1 LHIFTSRLHCV
12 PHNFRSAFAAL
23 LPASP
28 VISMSDTLTALS
40 AIAASISAFAAS
52 VTVYVTVRA
61 GVRNKKTDV
70 LMECHRR
77 FETLMVDRVPLVKQL
92 ASQLASSPEPN
103 ADLQIELRAWAQ
115 RFWSLQFDEY
125 EWWQHGHVDTATYRY
140 WMLSRYRDL
149 GQAKRGSRFGKHAFI
164 DGWDEVQKRW
174 ARPDQIKSDGQ
185 KNFIEFMGEILAC
198 ASVAEVTLKVT
209 QHKPGWR
216 QRLGIA

>member
-1 LHIFTSRLHCV
+1 
-12 PHNFRSAFAAL
+12 
-23 LPASP
+23 
-28 VISMSDTLTALS
+28 MSDTLPALS
-40 AIAASISAFAAS
+40 VIAASISAFVAS
-52 VTVYVTVRA
+52 LTVIVTVLA

-77 FETLMVDRVPLVKQL
+77 FETLMIDKVPLVKQL
-92 ASQLASSPEPN
+92 GSQLASSPEPN

-149 GQAKRGSRFGKHAFI
+149 GQAKRGSRFGKHVFI

-174 ARPDQIKSDGQ
+174 ARPDQIKPDSQ
-185 KNFIEFMGEILAC
+185 KHFIEFMGEILAC
-198 ASVAEVTLKVT
+198 ASVADVAVKVKR
-209 QHKPGWR
+209 HEPGRWYK
-216 QRLGIA
+216 LGLR

>member
-1 LHIFTSRLHCV
+1 
-12 PHNFRSAFAAL
+12 
-23 LPASP
+23 
-28 VISMSDTLTALS
+28 VIDMSDSLS
-40 AIAASISAFAAS
+40 VIAASISAIAAS
-52 VTVYVTVRA
+52 MTVIVTVLA

-77 FETLMVDRVPLVKQL
+77 FETLMIDRVPLVKQL

-103 ADLQIELRAWAQ
+103 AGLQIELRAWAQ

-125 EWWQHGHVDTATYRY
+125 EWWQHGHVDTRTYRY

-149 GQAKRGSRFGKHAFI
+149 AQAKRGSRFGKHAFI

-185 KNFIEFMGEILAC
+185 KNFIEFVDEILAC
-198 ASVAEVTLKVT
+198 ASVADVTVKVM
-209 QHKPGWR
+209 QHRPGWR